1 MKKYTNSIYFQR
13 IVMIGVWILL
23 NFVSGNSYG
32 QHLKSYQLFSKN
44 GKKTNF
50 NKLEKKAKKADI
62 ILFGEFHDNPIAHWL
77 QFKLSKAILDSNTV
91 FGAEMFEAD
100 NQQALDSFLK
110 GLYSPKGFDSAA
122 RLWPN
127 YKTDYE
133 PLVSLAKNNQ
143 LPFIATN
150 IPRRYASKV
159 YRGDFEALDTLSDL
173 EKSWIAPLPILF
185 DSSLSQY
192 QNMLT
197 MMGGHGGM
205 KLVKAQAIKDATMA
219 YFIAQ
224 NIQKGQKFIHF
235 NGAYHSDFYQGIYW
249 YLKQLNPEFKIL
261 TISTVSQK
269 DLKKINK
276 SDKNRA
282 DFMIV
287 VDEAMTSTY

>member
-1 MKKYTNSIYFQR
+1 MKKYKNNINFQKT
-13 IVMIGVWILL
+13 IVTGV
-23 NFVSGNSYG
+23 FVLFNLISWHSYG

-50 NKLEKKAKKADI
+50 NKMEKEAKKADI

-77 QFKLSKAILDSNTV
+77 QLKLSTVLLDSNMV

-100 NQQALDSFLK
+100 NQLALDSFLK
-110 GLYSPKGFDSAA
+110 GLYSVKGFDSAA

-205 KLVKAQAIKDATMA
+205 TLVKAQAIKDATMA
-219 YFIAQ
+219 YFITK
-224 NIQKGQKFIHF
+224 NMKNGQKFIHF
-235 NGAYHSDFYQGIYW
+235 NGAYHSDFHQGIYW
-249 YLKQLNPEFKIL
+249 YLKQFNSELKIL
-261 TISTVSQK
+261 TISTISQK
-269 DLKKINK
+269 DVKKLSI
-276 SDKNRA
+276 SDRNRA
-282 DFMIV
+282 DFIIV
-287 VDEAMTSTY
+287 VDEEMTSTY